1 MSNIHFDIAG
11 EHHISVPDLL
21 YISHSRYEGDW
32 NSIMHSHVFSELLYI
47 EKGEGE
53 ILIRNTGIPVRERD
67 FILLP
72 PNFSHTEISSEED
85 RLEYYALGVSNL
97 SLAMYETEDEYRPI
111 IRLGSE
117 NDRVRSLIRNM
128 VSELRRRGNGFE
140 IMVRAYFLELMAI
153 LLRTGRDALAVR
165 GHDEQAKGKMNR
177 IRDYIDSHYM
187 EDLTL
192 DGIASMFHVSKYHLV
207 REFSKAFSMTPYR
220 YLEEI
225 RVRIAKNLL
234 SSTEHRITDIAMT
247 IGYSSSSY
255 FSQRFRSLTGI
266 TPLDYRQMSRERDI
280 L

>member
-47 EKGEGE
+47 DKGEGE
-53 ILIRNTGIPVRERD
+53 IVMRNAGIPVKERD

-72 PNFSHTEISSEED
+72 PNFSHTEISSD
-85 RLEYYALGVSNL
+85 TDHMEYYALGVSNL
-97 SLAMYETEDEYRPI
+97 SLAMYETEDEYRPL

-117 NDRVRSLIRNM
+117 NDRVRSLIRSM
-128 VSELRRRGNGFE
+128 VSELRRKGMGHE

-153 LLRTGRDALAVR
+153 LLRAGKDALTVR
-165 GHDEQAKGKMNR
+165 GHDEMAKGKMNR
-177 IRDYIDSHYM
+177 VKDYIDSHYM

-192 DGIASMFHVSKYHLV
+192 DSIAAMFHVSKYHLV
-207 REFSKAFSMTPYR
+207 RELSRAFSMTPYR

-225 RVRIAKNLL
+225 RIRIAKNLL

-247 IGYSSSSY
+247 VGYSSSSY

-266 TPLDYRQMSRERDI
+266 TPLDYRQMARERN
-280 L
+280 LL